1 MVNCFCPTFHPVW
14 YTDRKVIFLQKWEYY
29 SCTWE
34 RPQYS
39 HDLFR
44 AEM

>member
-1 MVNCFCPTFHPVW
+1 MR
-14 YTDRKVIFLQKWEYY
+14 DIA
-29 SCTWE
+29 
-34 RPQYS
+34 QYD

>member
-1 MVNCFCPTFHPVW
+1 V
-14 YTDRKVIFLQKWEYY
+14 
-29 SCTWE
+29 

>member
-1 MVNCFCPTFHPVW
+1 MFNCSCLTFYPGWHAV
-14 YTDRKVIFLQKWEYY
+14 RKVILLYLWEYY
-29 SCTWE
+29 SCTSE
-34 RPQYS
+34 RPQHS